1 LAGFATRIQSSG
13 HHANIDR
20 ILTERRGNIATRVW
34 VFFPE
39 ALIAKHEDRRRP
51 MIRFT
56 LPAIAAV
63 LTLSSAIPVSAQAIV
78 LGPSVCRMP
87 IEALDNSTPSAP
99 AARAPAAAM

>member
-1 LAGFATRIQSSG
+1 
-13 HHANIDR
+13 
-20 ILTERRGNIATRVW
+20 
-34 VFFPE
+34 
-39 ALIAKHEDRRRP
+39 